1 MASLSRP
8 NFTPAELIE
17 AVKKVYL
24 MAHNGKYIYSDSTST
39 PPCADHKI
47 SCDRLVF
54 RALYNLGFTDQRK
67 GGQVCGTADGY
78 LTRHGFYKNTNIKNV
93 QAGDIILVD
102 DGGSHLTPYATWHMF
117 FVISYDPKT
126 GICKKYDCGSNQR
139 IQSAQPFTC
148 QLLEWGNT
156 RRFYA
161 SYRTTYNKGPLNGRY
176 VIQSAVDKN
185 FVIDVR
191 HASKA
196 LKANIQCYTYN
207 RTDAQVFDFEY
218 VKDGYYK
225 IINKNSGLVI
235 DVCGGKAVN
244 KQNIQQYRWNGT
256 NAQLWKPI
264 KNKDGSYTF
273 VSAVNNGFVLDLW
286 GGKAANGKNIHLY
299 QKNDTAAQKWFLSK
313 R

>member
-1 MASLSRP
+1 
-8 NFTPAELIE
+8 
-17 AVKKVYL
+17 
-24 MAHNGKYIYSDSTST
+24 
-39 PPCADHKI
+39 
-47 SCDRLVF
+47 
-54 RALYNLGFTDQRK
+54 
-67 GGQVCGTADGY
+67 
-78 LTRHGFYKNTNIKNV
+78 
-93 QAGDIILVD
+93 
-102 DGGSHLTPYATWHMF
+102 MF

-256 NAQLWKPI
+256 NAQLWKPV